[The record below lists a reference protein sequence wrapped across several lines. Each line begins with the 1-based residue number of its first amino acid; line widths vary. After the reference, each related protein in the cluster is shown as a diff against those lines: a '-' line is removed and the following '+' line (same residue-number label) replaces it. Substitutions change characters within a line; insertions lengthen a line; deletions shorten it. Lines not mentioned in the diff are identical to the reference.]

1 MHNLKHEPHITRC
14 PGQRLQP
21 SLHVGWV
28 APVTDEHC
36 ATFRVYVLAESQLV
50 VALPKVPRPSLAVL
64 DNLGVELQPQYGVG
78 ASMLAS
84 ATAIASLPSNHVSGS
99 RIPL

>member
-1 MHNLKHEPHITRC
+1 MWGGLPLSLTSIV
-14 PGQRLQP
+14 PP
-21 SLHVGWV
+21 SV
-28 APVTDEHC
+28 C
-36 ATFRVYVLAESQLV
+36 MSLAESQLV